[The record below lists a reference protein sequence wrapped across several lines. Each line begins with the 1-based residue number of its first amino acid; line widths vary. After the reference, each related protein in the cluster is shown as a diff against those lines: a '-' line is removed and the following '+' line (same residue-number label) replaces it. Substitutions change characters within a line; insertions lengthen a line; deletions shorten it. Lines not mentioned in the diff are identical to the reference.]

1 MQVKKN
7 HKTTTGLAEAVET
20 GIVWTWRRWP
30 SLRRGDALKDCGENV
45 SKPGAD
51 PLGVS
56 AGCGTEG
63 MSQMYSNQGHRHQKK
78 KSHNQCQRAGG
89 LGRNFQKPQDAW
101 SK

>member
-30 SLRRGDALKDCGENV
+30 SLRRGDTLKDCGENV

-56 AGCGTEG
+56 AGVA
-63 MSQMYSNQGHRHQKK
+63 
-78 KSHNQCQRAGG
+78 QRACHRCILTRGIDTKRKRVTTSVRR
-89 LGRNFQKPQDAW
+89 LEV
-101 SK
+101 